1 MPAPTSLHGFDVA
14 PTVDRMLG
22 QPELWWQAV
31 GLFVEHFAEWEP
43 AWLATRGDDAA
54 ECRQVHALRSA
65 AANVGA
71 SHLSCVATVLEE
83 LLSIRLA
90 GRPVPVP
97 ASLRWYLQDC
107 FREVWQSAAEAR
119 LGDCLPAARAA

>member
-1 MPAPTSLHGFDVA
+1 MAIPTSLNGFDVA
-14 PTVDRMLG
+14 PAVDRLSG

-31 GLFVEHFAEWEP
+31 GQFVEDFAGWEQ

-54 ECRQVHALRSA
+54 ECRQANALRSA

-83 LLSIRLA
+83 LLGMRLA

-107 FREVWQSAAEAR
+107 FREVWQSAADAR
-119 LGDCLPAARAA
+119 LHNCLPAARTA

>member
-1 MPAPTSLHGFDVA
+1 MPVPTSLHGFDVA
-14 PTVDRMLG
+14 PAVDRMLG

-54 ECRQVHALRSA
+54 ESRQVHALRSA

-90 GRPVPVP
+90 GRPVSVP

-119 LGDCLPAARAA
+119 LGDCQPAARAA